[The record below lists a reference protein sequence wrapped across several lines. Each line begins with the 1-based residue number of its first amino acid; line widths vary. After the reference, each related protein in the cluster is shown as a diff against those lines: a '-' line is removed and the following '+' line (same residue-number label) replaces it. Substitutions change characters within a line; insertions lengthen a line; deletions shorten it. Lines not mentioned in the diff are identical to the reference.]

1 MQMYYSVKSGKVL
14 YLFTPSCYLKE
25 TNMHIENSLQPFDI
39 EKETLTEW
47 TRRPHRHNFFELVF
61 IQEGNG
67 NQCINGSILPYSGQS
82 IFLLPPYDCH
92 SFEID
97 KPTTFVFIKFN
108 ALFFKED
115 KRTMMDYSQWFSN
128 LHYIL
133 STYNRTPGDVI
144 HSDADKAVMISL
156 INSMQLERQQANFSE
171 SILRTNMVAML
182 NILLR
187 NFENS
192 FFEKHKDKD
201 NQTRDVLQYI
211 QFNLFDNNKLKSDV
225 IAGEFNLSPNYVSEY
240 FKKKTGESLK
250 EYILKSR
257 VNVAQSRMEYSGQ
270 SLKEIAYDLG
280 FTDASHMTKVIKK
293 YYDDAGTS
301 CSSFAG

>member
-1 MQMYYSVKSGKVL
+1 MKLFYTIKGDKVL
-14 YLFTPSCYLKE
+14 YLLSYPPKE
-25 TNMHIENSLQPFDI
+25 KVQVMHIENTLHPFEI

-47 TRRPHRHNFFELVF
+47 SRRPHQHNFFELVY
-61 IQEGNG
+61 IQEGEG
-67 NQCINGSILPYSGQS
+67 KQCINNSLLPYEGGS

-92 SFEID
+92 SFEIAT
-97 KPTTFVFIKFN
+97 PTTFTFIRFN
-108 ALFFKED
+108 ALFFKND

-133 STYNRTPGDVI
+133 SSYNRVPGDVI
-144 HSDADKAVMISL
+144 HSEADKSVMISL
-156 INSMQLERQQANFSE
+156 INSMQQERQQQNFSE

-192 FFEKHKDKD
+192 FLEKHKDKD
-201 NQTRDVLQYI
+201 SQTRDVLQYI
-211 QFNLFDNNKLKSDV
+211 QYNLFDNGKLKADA
-225 IAGEFNLSPNYVSEY
+225 IAEEFNLSPTYISEY

-250 EYILKSR
+250 EYILKAR
-257 VNVAQSRMEYSGQ
+257 VNVAQSRLEYSGQ

-280 FTDASHMTKVIKK
+280 FTDASHLTKVIKK
-293 YYDDAGTS
+293 YYDDAGTT

>member
-1 MQMYYSVKSGKVL
+1 
-14 YLFTPSCYLKE
+14 
-25 TNMHIENSLQPFDI
+25 MHIENTIEPFEI

-47 TRRPHRHNFFELVF
+47 SRRPHQHNFFELVF
-61 IQEGNG
+61 IQSGSG
-67 NQCINGSILPYSGQS
+67 KQCINDSLVNYEKGS

-97 KPTTFVFIKFN
+97 AATTFIFIRFN
-108 ALFFKED
+108 ALFFIED

-133 STYNRTPGDVI
+133 SSYNRVPGDVI
-144 HSDADKAVMISL
+144 HSAGDKSVIASL
-156 INSMQLERQQANFSE
+156 IQSMQMEMQLPNYSE

-187 NFENS
+187 NFENT
-192 FFEKHKDKD
+192 FLEKHIDKD
-201 NQTRDVLQYI
+201 TQTRNLLQYI
-211 QFNLFDNNKLKSDV
+211 QYNLFDNSKLKTEV
-225 IAGEFNLSPNYVSEY
+225 IAGEFNLSPTYVGEY

-250 EYILKSR
+250 EYILKAR
-257 VNVAQSRMEYSGQ
+257 VNVAQSRMEHSGQ

-280 FTDASHMTKVIKK
+280 FTDASHLTKVIKK
-293 YYDDAGTS
+293 YYDDAGTACGS
-301 CSSFAG
+301 I